1 VSPERATSETTDR
14 PADPAVEEPYYGP
27 NLTRLGSYALCVEND
42 RILLARLSAIEVDVG
57 AWTMPGGG
65 IGFGE
70 HPDAA
75 CLRELA
81 EETGLAGEIEGVAG
95 VFSHVYERS
104 RFAKGADLHFLGI
117 VYRVRVTGG
126 ALRDERDGTTDTA
139 AWIQRGDLATTRLV
153 ELARFGSQLAF
164 PGIDLPP
171 VRR

>member
-1 VSPERATSETTDR
+1 MTSEYTPASTDR

-27 NLTRLGSYALCVEND
+27 NLTRIGSYALCVDED
-42 RILLARLSAIEVDVG
+42 RILLARLATIEVDVG

-81 EETGLAGEIEGVAG
+81 EETGLSGEIEGVAG
-95 VFSHVYERS
+95 IFSHIYEES

-117 VYRVRVTGG
+117 LYRVRVTGG
-126 ALRDERDGTTDTA
+126 ALRDERDGSTDMA
-139 AWIQRGDLATTRLV
+139 AWIARDELPTIRLV
-153 ELARFGSQLAF
+153 ELGRFGSQVAF

-171 VRR
+171 VSR

>member
-1 VSPERATSETTDR
+1 VSPEPTVPETTDR
-14 PADPAVEEPYYGP
+14 PADPAVEEPDYGP

-81 EETGLAGEIEGVAG
+81 EETGLAGEIDGVAG

-126 ALRDERDGTTDTA
+126 ALRDERDGTTDMA
-139 AWIQRGDLATTRLV
+139 AWVQRDELPTTRLV
-153 ELARFGSQLAF
+153 ELARFGSRLAF
-164 PGIDLPP
+164 PGIDLPQ